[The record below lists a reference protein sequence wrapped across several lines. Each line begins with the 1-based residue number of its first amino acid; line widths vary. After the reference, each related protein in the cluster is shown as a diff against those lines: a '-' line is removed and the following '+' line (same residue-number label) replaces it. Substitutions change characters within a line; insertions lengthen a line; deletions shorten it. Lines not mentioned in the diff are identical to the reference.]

1 MLQLLPASWGCPGDK
16 APLGGCQGM
25 LGATALLQCDAAAV
39 TKQIEC
45 IDMFKQMHRTLNL
58 APLR

>member
-1 MLQLLPASWGCPGDK
+1 
-16 APLGGCQGM
+16 M

-39 TKQIEC
+39 TKQIKC